1 MPLSFDY
8 LKVLHIM
15 RQNQIG
21 FILIKMANSTNTISR
36 SWLITQAKKHQSKL
50 LFANVIAIV
59 ATLISVP
66 IPLLMPLMVDEV
78 LLNQPSTG
86 IEMMNRVLPTSW
98 QTATGY
104 IILTLLLVVLMRA
117 ASQMLNILQSR
128 QFTLVSK
135 TITYQMRSKMIDKLG
150 RISIKQYETRGS
162 GGINAHLVTD
172 IETIDQF
179 IGSTL
184 SKFIIGLL
192 TVSGTA
198 IVLLWIEWRLGL
210 FILLVNPVVVYFSR
224 LLGSKVK
231 HLKKREN
238 QAFERFQ
245 NRLVETLDG
254 IYQLRAANK
263 EREFLTELKQQA
275 NEVRLSADKY
285 AWQSEAAGRLS
296 FLLFLLGFELFRAA
310 AMLMVVFS
318 DLSIGQMFAVFGYL
332 WFMLSPVQ
340 ELLSIQFSWY
350 SAKAALGRINTLLD
364 LEEEHRPLS
373 KVNPFTDDKEVEV
386 TVSNVNF
393 SYNGE
398 NNVLNDLSL
407 NIPAGK
413 KVALVGASGGG
424 KSTLIQLLIGVY
436 RANSG
441 QIRFN
446 GETCDDISFDVIRG
460 EIAVVLQQPILFN
473 DTLRHNLTLGGEHD
487 EADLWRALEIAQMQ
501 DVISKLDHG
510 LDSQIGRNGIRL
522 SGGQRQRLAIARMVL
537 SNPKFV
543 ILDEATSALDTAT
556 ESALHKALNEFLK
569 GRTTLIV
576 AHRLSAVKQADLI
589 YVLEDG
595 RVSQAGTHRELVEQ
609 EGLYQ
614 TLYGSVQS
622 YAN

>member
-1 MPLSFDY
+1 MTYTSD
-8 LKVLHIM
+8 
-15 RQNQIG
+15 
-21 FILIKMANSTNTISR
+21 TISR
-36 SWLITQAKKHQSKL
+36 SWLITQVKKHKSKL
-50 LFANVIAIV
+50 LYANAIAIV

-78 LLNQPSTG
+78 LLNQPGTG
-86 IEMMNRVLPTSW
+86 LAVMNHWLPTAW
-98 QTATGY
+98 QTPTGY
-104 IILTLLLVVLMRA
+104 IMFTLLLVVLMRA
-117 ASQMLNILQSR
+117 ASQLLNIVQNR

-135 TITYQMRSKMIDKLG
+135 TITFQMRSKMIDKLG

-162 GGINAHLVTD
+162 GGINAHLITD

-179 IGSTL
+179 IGTTL
-184 SKFIIGLL
+184 SKFIISFL
-192 TVSGTA
+192 TVIGTA
-198 IVLLWIEWRLGL
+198 IVLLWLEWRLGL
-210 FILLVNPVVVYFSR
+210 FILLVNPIVIYFSR
-224 LLGSKVK
+224 KLGSKVK

-263 EREFLTELKQQA
+263 EREFLAQLTA
-275 NEVRLSADKY
+275 NADAVRRHADKY

-296 FLLFLLGFELFRAA
+296 FLLFLLGFELFRAV

-318 DLSIGQMFAVFGYL
+318 DLTIGQIFAVFGYL

-340 ELLSIQFSWY
+340 ELLGIQFSWY
-350 SAKAALGRINTLLD
+350 SAKAALNRINDLLQ
-364 LEEEHRPLS
+364 LEEEHRPPS
-373 KVNPFTDDKEVEV
+373 KVNPFTDDREVD
-386 TVSNVNF
+386 VSISQVDF
-393 SYNGE
+393 SYDGE
-398 NNVLNDLSL
+398 HNVLDDLSL
-407 NIPAGK
+407 IIPAGK

-441 QIRFN
+441 EIRYN
-446 GETCDDISFDVIRG
+446 GETCDDISFDVIRSQ
-460 EIAVVLQQPILFN
+460 IAVVLQQPVLFN
-473 DTLRHNLTLGGEHD
+473 DTLRHNLTLGSDYD
-487 EADLWRALEIAQMQ
+487 ELSLWRALEIAQMQ
-501 DVISKLDHG
+501 DVISKLNQG
-510 LDSQIGRNGIRL
+510 LDTQIGRNGIRL

-556 ESALHKALNEFLK
+556 EAALHKALTEFLQ

-595 RVSQAGTHRELVEQ
+595 KVSQSGTHGELVEQ

-614 TLYGSVQS
+614 TLYGSIQS
-622 YAN
+622 HA

>member
-1 MPLSFDY
+1 MTYTSD
-8 LKVLHIM
+8 
-15 RQNQIG
+15 
-21 FILIKMANSTNTISR
+21 TISR
-36 SWLITQAKKHQSKL
+36 SWLITQVKKHKSKL
-50 LFANVIAIV
+50 LYANAIAIA

-78 LLNQPSTG
+78 LLNQPGTG
-86 IEMMNRVLPTSW
+86 LAVMNKWLPSDW
-98 QTATGY
+98 QTPTGY
-104 IILTLLLVVLMRA
+104 IMFTLLLVVLMRA
-117 ASQMLNILQSR
+117 ASQLLNIVQNR

-135 TITYQMRSKMIDKLG
+135 TITFQMRSKMIDKLG

-162 GGINAHLVTD
+162 GGINAHLITD

-179 IGSTL
+179 IGTTL
-184 SKFIIGLL
+184 SKFLISFL
-192 TVSGTA
+192 TVIGTA
-198 IVLLWIEWRLGL
+198 IVLLWLEWRLGM
-210 FILLVNPVVVYFSR
+210 FILLVNPIVIYFSR
-224 LLGSKVK
+224 KLGSKVK

-263 EREFLTELKQQA
+263 EREFLAQLTSHA
-275 NEVRLSADKY
+275 DEVRNHADKY

-296 FLLFLLGFELFRAA
+296 FLLFLLGFELFRAV

-318 DLSIGQMFAVFGYL
+318 DLTIGQIFAVFGYL

-340 ELLSIQFSWY
+340 ELLGIQFSWY
-350 SAKAALGRINTLLD
+350 SAKAALTRINELLQ
-364 LEEEHRPLS
+364 LEEEHRPPS
-373 KVNPFTDDKEVEV
+373 KVNPFTDEREVEV
-386 TVSNVNF
+386 SISQVNF
-393 SYNGE
+393 SYDGE
-398 NNVLNDLSL
+398 HKVLDDLSL
-407 NIPAGK
+407 EIPAGK

-441 QIRFN
+441 EIRYN
-446 GETCDDISFDVIRG
+446 GETCDDISFDVIRSQ
-460 EIAVVLQQPILFN
+460 IAVVLQQPVLFN
-473 DTLRHNLTLGGEHD
+473 DTLRHNLTLGSDYD
-487 EADLWRALEIAQMQ
+487 ELSLWRALDIAQMQ
-501 DVISKLDHG
+501 DVITKLNLG
-510 LDSQIGRNGIRL
+510 LDTQIGRNGIRL
-522 SGGQRQRLAIARMVL
+522 SGGQRQRLAIARMIL

-556 ESALHKALNEFLK
+556 EAALHKALTEFLH

-595 RVSQAGTHRELVEQ
+595 HVSQSGTHGELVEQ

-614 TLYGSVQS
+614 TLYGSIQS
-622 YAN
+622 HA

>member
-1 MPLSFDY
+1 MTYTSD
-8 LKVLHIM
+8 
-15 RQNQIG
+15 
-21 FILIKMANSTNTISR
+21 TISR
-36 SWLITQAKKHQSKL
+36 SWLITQVKKHKSKL
-50 LFANVIAIV
+50 LYANAIAIA

-78 LLNQPSTG
+78 LLNQPGTG
-86 IEMMNRVLPTSW
+86 LAVMNKWLPSDW
-98 QTATGY
+98 QTPTGY
-104 IILTLLLVVLMRA
+104 IMFTLLLVVLMRA
-117 ASQMLNILQSR
+117 ASQLLNIVQNR

-135 TITYQMRSKMIDKLG
+135 TITFQMRSKMIDKLG

-162 GGINAHLVTD
+162 GGINAHLITD

-179 IGSTL
+179 IGTTL
-184 SKFIIGLL
+184 SKFLISFL
-192 TVSGTA
+192 TVIGTA
-198 IVLLWIEWRLGL
+198 IVLLWLEWRLGL
-210 FILLVNPVVVYFSR
+210 FILLVNPIVIYFSR
-224 LLGSKVK
+224 KLGSKVK

-263 EREFLTELKQQA
+263 EREFLAQLTSHA
-275 NEVRLSADKY
+275 DEVRNHADKY

-296 FLLFLLGFELFRAA
+296 FLLFLLGFELFRAV

-318 DLSIGQMFAVFGYL
+318 DLTIGQIFAVFGYL

-340 ELLSIQFSWY
+340 ELLGIQFSWY
-350 SAKAALGRINTLLD
+350 SAKAALTRINELLQ
-364 LEEEHRPLS
+364 LEEEHRPPS
-373 KVNPFTDDKEVEV
+373 KVNPFTDDREVEV
-386 TVSNVNF
+386 SISHVNF
-393 SYNGE
+393 SYDGE
-398 NNVLNDLSL
+398 HKVLDDLSL
-407 NIPAGK
+407 KIPAGK

-441 QIRFN
+441 EIRYN
-446 GETCDDISFDVIRG
+446 GETCDDISFDVIRSQ
-460 EIAVVLQQPILFN
+460 IAVVLQQPVLFN
-473 DTLRHNLTLGGEHD
+473 DTLRHNLTLGSDYD
-487 EADLWRALEIAQMQ
+487 ELSLWRALDIAQMQ
-501 DVISKLDHG
+501 DVITKLNQG
-510 LDSQIGRNGIRL
+510 LDTQIGRNGIRL
-522 SGGQRQRLAIARMVL
+522 SGGQRQRLAIARMIL

-556 ESALHKALNEFLK
+556 EAALHKALTEFLH

-595 RVSQAGTHRELVEQ
+595 HVSQSGTHGELVEQ

-614 TLYGSVQS
+614 TLYGSIQS
-622 YAN
+622 HA

>member
-1 MPLSFDY
+1 MTYTSD
-8 LKVLHIM
+8 
-15 RQNQIG
+15 
-21 FILIKMANSTNTISR
+21 TISR
-36 SWLITQAKKHQSKL
+36 SWLITQVKKHKSKL
-50 LFANVIAIV
+50 LYANAIAIA

-78 LLNQPSTG
+78 LLNQPGTG
-86 IEMMNRVLPTSW
+86 LAIMNKWLPSDW
-98 QTATGY
+98 QTPTGY
-104 IILTLLLVVLMRA
+104 IMFTLLLVVLMRA
-117 ASQMLNILQSR
+117 ASQLLNIVQNR

-135 TITYQMRSKMIDKLG
+135 TITFQMRSKMIDKLG

-162 GGINAHLVTD
+162 GGINAHLITD

-179 IGSTL
+179 IGTTL
-184 SKFIIGLL
+184 SKFLISFL
-192 TVSGTA
+192 TVIGTA
-198 IVLLWIEWRLGL
+198 IVLLWLEWRLGL
-210 FILLVNPVVVYFSR
+210 FILLVNPIVIYFSR
-224 LLGSKVK
+224 KLGSKVK

-263 EREFLTELKQQA
+263 EREFLAQLTSHA
-275 NEVRLSADKY
+275 DEVRNHADKY

-296 FLLFLLGFELFRAA
+296 FLLFLLGFELFRAV

-318 DLSIGQMFAVFGYL
+318 DLTIGQIFAVFGYL

-340 ELLSIQFSWY
+340 ELLGIQFSWY
-350 SAKAALGRINTLLD
+350 SAKAALTRINELLQ
-364 LEEEHRPLS
+364 LEEEHRPPS
-373 KVNPFTDDKEVEV
+373 KVNPFTDDREVEV
-386 TVSNVNF
+386 SISHVNF
-393 SYNGE
+393 SYDGE
-398 NNVLNDLSL
+398 HKVLDDLSL
-407 NIPAGK
+407 EIPAGK

-441 QIRFN
+441 EIRYN
-446 GETCDDISFDVIRG
+446 GETCDDISFDVIRSQ
-460 EIAVVLQQPILFN
+460 IAVVLQQPVLFN
-473 DTLRHNLTLGGEHD
+473 DTLRHNLTLGSDYD
-487 EADLWRALEIAQMQ
+487 ELSLWRALDIAQMQ
-501 DVISKLDHG
+501 DVITKLNQG
-510 LDSQIGRNGIRL
+510 LDTQIGRNGIRL
-522 SGGQRQRLAIARMVL
+522 SGGQRQRLAIARMIL

-556 ESALHKALNEFLK
+556 EAALHKALTEFLH

-595 RVSQAGTHRELVEQ
+595 HVSQSGTHGELVEQ

-614 TLYGSVQS
+614 TLYGSIQS
-622 YAN
+622 HA

>member
-1 MPLSFDY
+1 MTYTSD
-8 LKVLHIM
+8 
-15 RQNQIG
+15 
-21 FILIKMANSTNTISR
+21 TISR
-36 SWLITQAKKHQSKL
+36 SWLITQVKKHKSKL
-50 LFANVIAIV
+50 LYANAIAIA

-78 LLNQPSTG
+78 LLNKPGTGLAVMNKWLPSD
-86 IEMMNRVLPTSW
+86 W
-98 QTATGY
+98 QTPTGY
-104 IILTLLLVVLMRA
+104 IMFTLLLVVLMRA
-117 ASQMLNILQSR
+117 ASQLLNIVQNR

-135 TITYQMRSKMIDKLG
+135 TITFQMRSKMIDKLG

-162 GGINAHLVTD
+162 GGINAHLITD

-179 IGSTL
+179 IGTTL
-184 SKFIIGLL
+184 SKFLISFL
-192 TVSGTA
+192 TVIGTA
-198 IVLLWIEWRLGL
+198 IVLLWLEWRLGL
-210 FILLVNPVVVYFSR
+210 FILLVNPIVIYFSR
-224 LLGSKVK
+224 KLGSKVK

-263 EREFLTELKQQA
+263 EREFLAQLTSHA
-275 NEVRLSADKY
+275 DEVRNHADKY

-296 FLLFLLGFELFRAA
+296 FLLFLLGFELFRAV

-318 DLSIGQMFAVFGYL
+318 DLTIGQIFAVFGYL

-340 ELLSIQFSWY
+340 ELLDIQFSWY
-350 SAKAALGRINTLLD
+350 SAKAALTRINELLQ
-364 LEEEHRPLS
+364 LEEEHRPPS
-373 KVNPFTDDKEVEV
+373 KVNPFTDDREVEV
-386 TVSNVNF
+386 SISHVNF
-393 SYNGE
+393 SYDGE
-398 NNVLNDLSL
+398 HKVLDDLSL
-407 NIPAGK
+407 EIPAGK

-441 QIRFN
+441 EIRYN
-446 GETCDDISFDVIRG
+446 GETCDDISFDVIRSQ
-460 EIAVVLQQPILFN
+460 IAVVLQQPVLFN
-473 DTLRHNLTLGGEHD
+473 DTLRHNLTLGSDYD
-487 EADLWRALEIAQMQ
+487 ELSLWRALDIAQMQ
-501 DVISKLDHG
+501 DVITKLNQG
-510 LDSQIGRNGIRL
+510 LDTQIGRNGIRL
-522 SGGQRQRLAIARMVL
+522 SGGQRQRLAIARMIL

-556 ESALHKALNEFLK
+556 EAALHKALTEFLH

-595 RVSQAGTHRELVEQ
+595 HVSQSGTHGELVEQ

-614 TLYGSVQS
+614 TLYGSIQS
-622 YAN
+622 HA